1 MRLLKDRVVL
11 AIKQMSWIINV
22 WEVFAMFQWGTGVP
36 MEEVSRTNAHNS
48 PGEQYQHV
56 NAEQYQHA
64 AHLLPLPLAEV
75 LPSNVLQ
82 KTRSSSALAQATAN
96 LEAANQVHAMPKLM
110 QLL

>member
-22 WEVFAMFQWGTGVP
+22 WEVFAIFQWGTGIP
-36 MEEVSRTNAHNS
+36 MEEISRTNVHNS
-48 PGEQYQHV
+48 PGEQV
-56 NAEQYQHA
+56 KYQHA

-110 QLL
+110 QLQ